1 MLNWLFKQPPADPP
15 RLCLGLMSGTS
26 LDGLDACLAEYHA
39 NGELHILDTDSRAL
53 SEEIHERL
61 ERAVAPDASIK
72 LAELLAIEAEYTAQ
86 VSAQCDTLIQRAPR
100 PVDCIGF
107 HGQTLWHA
115 PELGNTLQIGMAEQ
129 LAADTGTPV
138 AHQFRRADMARG
150 GQGAP
155 LAPLFHHAQFA
166 RETEGVG
173 VLNLGGIANLTELIP
188 GQPVRGYDLGP
199 ANTLGDVWYRQHHT
213 APFDRD
219 GAWAQTGTVD
229 TALLKSLKTDPFFA
243 KAPPKSTGREY
254 FNLDWLN
261 RHLVH
266 HANLNAE
273 DVQATL
279 NQLTA
284 DIVADALSS
293 EIDIL
298 VVAGGGV
305 HNLDLMDRLDDQ
317 VDPLVVTSE
326 TFAIDP
332 DFLEAACFA
341 WLGMQC
347 MDQHRLDT
355 THITGARGTGIL
367 GSIAYP

>member
-1 MLNWLFKQPPADPP
+1 
-15 RLCLGLMSGTS
+15 MSGTS

-86 VSAQCDTLIQRAPR
+86 VSAQCNMLIQRAPR

-129 LAADTGTPV
+129 LAVDTVPQSHTSFDAVTWRV
-138 AHQFRRADMARG
+138 AAKGRPWLHFSIM
-150 GQGAP
+150 P
-155 LAPLFHHAQFA
+155 SLL
-166 RETEGVG
+166 ETEGVG

-199 ANTLGDVWYRQHHT
+199 ANTLGDVWYRQHHM

-254 FNLDWLN
+254 FNLDWLKSAS
-261 RHLVH
+261 RSSCQSQCRGCASHPQSTH
-266 HANLNAE
+266 SGHRRRC
-273 DVQATL
+273 TL
-279 NQLTA
+279 KR
-284 DIVADALSS
+284 D
-293 EIDIL
+293 
-298 VVAGGGV
+298 
-305 HNLDLMDRLDDQ
+305 
-317 VDPLVVTSE
+317 
-326 TFAIDP
+326 
-332 DFLEAACFA
+332 
-341 WLGMQC
+341 
-347 MDQHRLDT
+347 
-355 THITGARGTGIL
+355 
-367 GSIAYP
+367 